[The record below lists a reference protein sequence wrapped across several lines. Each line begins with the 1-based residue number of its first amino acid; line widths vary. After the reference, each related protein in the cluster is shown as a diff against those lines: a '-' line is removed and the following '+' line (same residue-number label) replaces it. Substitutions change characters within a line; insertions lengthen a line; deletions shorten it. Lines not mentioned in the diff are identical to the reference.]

1 MQSGHI
7 NINITEPKL
16 PVHRVYGVCVDAA
29 RRFFGCS
36 LLLYVINL
44 ELTVL
49 SAGLTPPPPPPL
61 NNR

>member
-7 NINITEPKL
+7 NINITQPQL
-16 PVHRVYGVCVDAA
+16 PVHQVYGVYVDAA
-29 RRFFGCS
+29 RCFFRCS

-49 SAGLTPPPPPPL
+49 SAWLTPPPPL